1 MPPPSLPPPSW
12 LSESVEGLGSF
23 GLLAVGVVL
32 VLGIGVV
39 TRRMTTKKMEPM
51 EPAADD
57 DYVAMES
64 QASPASPDYQK
75 YLMLFYKWSDLTIVD
90 ACIAGGAVV
99 ATGLI
104 LHGADLIL
112 GNGVA
117 VNSPFPLFNG
127 SMLTMAI
134 VFFINPSPPPYKVFL
149 QCTLG
154 SWAFGMLLRYL
165 MLESVCVTII
175 VTGMLLIYFKWAK
188 AMFPPTLGV
197 AIFLIT
203 DHTLVPPVGEGPV
216 KFMLYALHW
225 LVTPWLAGSFCFYM
239 VAIQVSKLRAHV
251 HTKLS
256 LLKFAAAFAA
266 KTDAELVDAFNEID
280 ADGSGALDARE
291 LIQAW
296 QKATGE
302 VLTVEQAK
310 EKIDEADKNKN
321 GTLDQTEFIAMIRKR
336 HDQGNLRSFA
346 DQFSDAKLLDI
357 FQLYDDDG
365 NNEMDTDELVVAW
378 KKATDKRISAAQA
391 EELIKQGAV
400 NGTSTIT
407 KEEFVQLVRA
417 HG

>member
-1 MPPPSLPPPSW
+1 M
-12 LSESVEGLGSF
+12 
-23 GLLAVGVVL
+23 LAVGIVL

-39 TRRMTTKKMEPM
+39 IRRMTTKKMEPM
-51 EPAADD
+51 EPAVD

-64 QASPASPDYQK
+64 QASPASPEYQK
-75 YLMLFYKWSDLTIVD
+75 YLTLFYKWSDLTIVD

-99 ATGLI
+99 ATGLV
-104 LHGADLIL
+104 LHGTDLIF

-165 MLESVCVTII
+165 MLESVSVTII

-197 AIFLIT
+197 AVFLIT

-216 KFMLYALHW
+216 KFMLYAIHW

-239 VAIQVSKLRAHV
+239 VATQVSKLRAHV

-256 LLKFAAAFAA
+256 LLKFAAAFAS
-266 KTDAELVDAFNEID
+266 KTDAELLDAFNEID

-291 LIQAW
+291 LTQAW

-310 EKIDEADKNKN
+310 EIIDDADEDKN
-321 GTLDQTEFIAMIRKR
+321 GTLDRAEFIAMIRKR
-336 HDQGNLRSFA
+336 YEQGILRSFA
-346 DQFSDAKLLDI
+346 DQFSDAKLLEI

-365 NNEMDTDELVVAW
+365 NNEMDPDELVVAW

-400 NGTSTIT
+400 NGTSTIN

-417 HG
+417 HA